1 MNGFISAISTEN
13 KKVTDYQV
21 FSNFCKGYL
30 IWEQKKGTKEYNSWK
45 ETHVCKINHYQSSG
59 AMESAGAVS
68 IFSSSIE
75 KYNMP
80 YSHYIG
86 DGDTESFKKVVD
98 SKPYGHDLKPIKL
111 ECVEHVQKRLGTRLR
126 KLRNDMKG
134 KVLSDGE
141 RINRKE
147 RLTDKICNKMQNYF
161 AMAIRQNTAAE
172 HGIMTGQKI
181 CTV

>member
-1 MNGFISAISTEN
+1 M
-13 KKVTDYQV
+13 
-21 FSNFCKGYL
+21 
-30 IWEQKKGTKEYNSWK
+30 
-45 ETHVCKINHYQSSG
+45 
-59 AMESAGAVS
+59 
-68 IFSSSIE
+68 
-75 KYNMP
+75 
-80 YSHYIG
+80 
-86 DGDTESFKKVVD
+86 
-98 SKPYGHDLKPIKL
+98 
-111 ECVEHVQKRLGTRLR
+111 QKRLGTRLR

>member
-1 MNGFISAISTEN
+1 MQWNQLVQFQ
-13 KKVTDYQV
+13 Y
-21 FSNFCKGYL
+21 FL
-30 IWEQKKGTKEYNSWK
+30 L
-45 ETHVCKINHYQSSG
+45 QSRN
-59 AMESAGAVS
+59 
-68 IFSSSIE
+68 ILCDI
-75 KYNMP
+75 P
-80 YSHYIG
+80 IIYIG
-86 DGDTESFKKVVD
+86 GGDTESFKKVAD

-126 KLRNDMKG
+126 KLRNDMKD

-141 RINRKE
+141 RINGKE

-161 AMAIRQNTAAE
+161 GMAIRQNTAAE